1 MPDLSFKVEDAAVVA
16 FAIAPTLGLKLCITN
31 ADPAEAIHTVALRCQ
46 IQIDATRRRY
56 TAEEQTGMRDLFG
69 EPERWSQT
77 LRGLLWTHVSVVVPG
92 FKGSTVIE
100 LPIHCTFDFNV
111 AVTKYFEALS
121 GGEIPLQLLFSG
133 TVFYADPDDGLQV
146 APISWT
152 QEAQFRLPA
161 KLWRD
166 MMDAYY
172 PNTAWLNLR
181 RDVFERLYQY
191 KMQRGMPTWEL
202 ALESMLPVEETVNS

>member
-1 MPDLSFKVEDAAVVA
+1 MPDLSFKVEEAVIVSYA
-16 FAIAPTLGLKLCITN
+16 MIPTLGLKLRITN
-31 ADPAEAIHTVALRCQ
+31 ADRAEMIHTVALRCQ
-46 IQIDATRRRY
+46 IQIDVARRRY
-56 TAEEQTGMRDLFG
+56 TAEEQAAMRDLFG

-77 LRGLLWTHVSVVVPG
+77 LRTLLWTHVSVVVPS
-92 FKGSTVIE
+92 FTGSTLAE

-111 AVTKYFEALS
+111 AVTKYFDGLRA
-121 GGEIPLQLLFSG
+121 GEIPLQLLFSG

-146 APISWT
+146 APISWS

-172 PNTAWLNLR
+172 PNTAWLNL
-181 RDVFERLYQY
+181 
-191 KMQRGMPTWEL
+191 
-202 ALESMLPVEETVNS
+202 